1 MNEWHIAQLNVG
13 RILAPTDSPQ
23 LAEFMA
29 RLDEINALAD
39 ATSGFVWRLQTAS
52 GNATDIRVSEDP
64 YFLVNMSVW
73 ATIESLFEFV
83 YRTSHTAVMVR
94 RRQWFERPTE
104 AYQVLWWVPAGHS
117 PSVAEALDR
126 LEHLR
131 RNGPTAHAFTF
142 SQRYP
147 PPGELGEL
155 GQARGY
161 EPREVLRR
169 RELRAAP
176 TTRLTAGSGR
186 REHEVPSSAAVRAL
200 TVPSNSSEFGQTPQ
214 FRQGPDSS
222 RRGYYSVRS
231 VVRRR
236 RHAARGEAADH
247 FAPPLLDVGERC
259 TAHARDFLR
268 REGGRRPLLCRG
280 VAHCEPVEDGG

>member
-1 MNEWHIAQLNVG
+1 MSGWHIAQLNVG

-39 ATSGFVWRLQTAS
+39 ATPGFVWRLQTAS

-83 YRTSHTAVMVR
+83 YRTSHMAVMVR

-117 PSVAEALDR
+117 PSVSEALDR
-126 LEHLR
+126 LGHLR
-131 RNGPTAHAFTF
+131 RDGPTAHAFTF

-147 PPGELGEL
+147 PPGELGEP
-155 GQARGY
+155 ADMNPERY
-161 EPREVLRR
+161 C
-169 RELRAAP
+169 
-176 TTRLTAGSGR
+176 AGGS
-186 REHEVPSSAAVRAL
+186 
-200 TVPSNSSEFGQTPQ
+200 
-214 FRQGPDSS
+214 
-222 RRGYYSVRS
+222 
-231 VVRRR
+231 
-236 RHAARGEAADH
+236 
-247 FAPPLLDVGERC
+247 
-259 TAHARDFLR
+259 
-268 REGGRRPLLCRG
+268 
-280 VAHCEPVEDGG
+280 

>member
-39 ATSGFVWRLQTAS
+39 ATPGFVWRLQTAS

-117 PSVAEALDR
+117 PSVSEALDR

-147 PPGELGEL
+147 PPGELG
-155 GQARGY
+155 
-161 EPREVLRR
+161 
-169 RELRAAP
+169 AP
-176 TTRLTAGSGR
+176 EDMKPERYCAGGS
-186 REHEVPSSAAVRAL
+186 
-200 TVPSNSSEFGQTPQ
+200 
-214 FRQGPDSS
+214 
-222 RRGYYSVRS
+222 
-231 VVRRR
+231 
-236 RHAARGEAADH
+236 
-247 FAPPLLDVGERC
+247 
-259 TAHARDFLR
+259 
-268 REGGRRPLLCRG
+268 
-280 VAHCEPVEDGG
+280 

>member
-13 RILAPTDSPQ
+13 RILAPTDSPK

-39 ATSGFVWRLQTAS
+39 ATPGFVWRLQSAS

-104 AYQVLWWVPAGHS
+104 AYQALWWVPAGHS
-117 PSVAEALDR
+117 PSVSEALDR

-186 REHEVPSSAAVRAL
+186 REHEVPFSAAVRAL
-200 TVPSNSSEFGQTPQ
+200 TVPSNWSEFGQTPQ

-231 VVRRR
+231 ARALSNPRRQR
-236 RHAARGEAADH
+236 DYGSPATKRPEAQPPAPRPGDPQRHR
-247 FAPPLLDVGERC
+247 LS
-259 TAHARDFLR
+259 
-268 REGGRRPLLCRG
+268 
-280 VAHCEPVEDGG
+280 